1 MGLTVVAS
9 WVCSLRHGQD
19 GARNSNWEC
28 RFADEMPL
36 VQSSIVKL
44 PSSVV
49 IENRRKFR
57 GWVLG
62 TVSATVQHDLRSAKG
77 DEYSSGDDLRPWLIR
92 AA

>member
-44 PSSVV
+44 PSSV
-49 IENRRKFR
+49 
-57 GWVLG
+57 
-62 TVSATVQHDLRSAKG
+62 S
-77 DEYSSGDDLRPWLIR
+77 Y
-92 AA
+92 